1 MNRLSRAT
9 GIASSAC
16 SPACALAGEWLLHSG
31 IQEPHGGLARYHRIS
46 EARNAR
52 VSTEITGYGVSA
64 YLELHER
71 SADPRYLEAARRA
84 GDFLCRAWD
93 ERSEAMPFEWVPDG
107 EPPEQLSCF
116 FDNGII
122 ARALLRLWRAT
133 GEPRYRRTA
142 ELCAESMERDFV
154 NSHDIHPVLA
164 LPSKQPLPRDG
175 RWSRS
180 SGCYQLK
187 SALAWLEVAAAGG
200 EQRLNAL
207 FDRACEFALGTH
219 SSFLD
224 AAPDDRAR
232 MDRLHAY
239 CYFLEALLWRGDQS
253 RAREAL
259 AVGIARAGAELRRIR
274 PVFERSDVN
283 AQLLRVRLWAHH
295 LGLAPLD
302 EAAAAEE
309 ARRVASFQMTGADA
323 RLRGGYNFGA
333 LTGEPSDYANPV
345 STAFCLQALAM
356 WDEFRSGGLKTPV
369 DRLI

>member
-1 MNRLSRAT
+1 M
-9 GIASSAC
+9 
-16 SPACALAGEWLLHSG
+16 AGEWFLHSG

-52 VSTEITGYGVSA
+52 VSTEITGYGVSV
-64 YLELHER
+64 YLEMHER
-71 SADPRYLEAARRA
+71 CADLRYLEAARRA

-93 ERSEAMPFEWVPDG
+93 GRCEAMPFEWTPDG
-107 EPPEQLSCF
+107 DPPEQLTYF

-154 NSHDIHPVLA
+154 NSHDIHPVLG
-164 LPSKQPLPRDG
+164 LPSKEPLPRDG

-187 SALAWLEVAAAGG
+187 SALAWLEVGAYSG
-200 EQRLNAL
+200 EQRLTAL
-207 FDRACEFALGTH
+207 FDRACDFALETQA
-219 SSFLD
+219 SFLD
-224 AAPDDRAR
+224 AAPDDHAR

-239 CYFLEALLWRGDQS
+239 CYFLEALLFRPGDS
-253 RAREAL
+253 RARKAL
-259 AVGIARAGAELRRIR
+259 TEGIARAGAELRRIR

-283 AQLLRVRLWAHH
+283 AQLLRVRLWAHD
-295 LGLAPLD
+295 LGLAPLE

-309 ARRVASFQMTGADA
+309 ARRAASFQMTGAGP
-323 RLRGGYNFGA
+323 RLAGGYNFGA
-333 LTGEPSDYANPV
+333 HEGKLSDYANPV
-345 STAFCLQALAM
+345 STAFCMQALAM
-356 WDEFRSGGLKTPV
+356 WDEFTRGGLKTPV